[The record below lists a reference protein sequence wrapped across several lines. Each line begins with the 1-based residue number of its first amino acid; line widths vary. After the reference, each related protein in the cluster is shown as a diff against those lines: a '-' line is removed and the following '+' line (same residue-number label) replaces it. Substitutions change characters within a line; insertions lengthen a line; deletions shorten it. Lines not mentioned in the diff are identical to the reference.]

1 MEMEV
6 LLKKE
11 ETNWLLATDDG
22 TILLIHDQN
31 RTQRDTRSP
40 PSNLETMKNSKNKQ
54 QSYFFSWTAFTLQA
68 IHRSLEKIKTEQ
80 QVIVIMYY
88 ELTDNGP
95 HVCRMTHAHIQEK
108 ENT

>member
-40 PSNLETMKNSKNKQ
+40 PRNLETMKNSKNKQ
-54 QSYFFSWTAFTLQA
+54 QSSQ
-68 IHRSLEKIKTEQ
+68 EN
-80 QVIVIMYY
+80 VIIW
-88 ELTDNGP
+88 
-95 HVCRMTHAHIQEK
+95 HAVDAS
-108 ENT
+108 

>member
-40 PSNLETMKNSKNKQ
+40 PPNLETMKNSKNKQ
-54 QSYFFSWTAFTLQA
+54 QSYFFPN
-68 IHRSLEKIKTEQ
+68 SLHPSGNPSI
-80 QVIVIMYY
+80 
-88 ELTDNGP
+88 P
-95 HVCRMTHAHIQEK
+95 
-108 ENT
+108 

>member
-40 PSNLETMKNSKNKQ
+40 PPNL
-54 QSYFFSWTAFTLQA
+54 
-68 IHRSLEKIKTEQ
+68 
-80 QVIVIMYY
+80 
-88 ELTDNGP
+88 
-95 HVCRMTHAHIQEK
+95 
-108 ENT
+108 

>member
-31 RTQRDTRSP
+31 SP
-40 PSNLETMKNSKNKQ
+40 PPNLENHEK
-54 QSYFFSWTAFTLQA
+54 
-68 IHRSLEKIKTEQ
+68 LEK
-80 QVIVIMYY
+80 
-88 ELTDNGP
+88 
-95 HVCRMTHAHIQEK
+95 
-108 ENT
+108 